1 MNPGNLSDAPETI
14 RHFGSYAQMAHVF
27 TTPELWIGAIVGI
40 ALIVAATWFRR
51 WRDEV

>member
-1 MNPGNLSDAPETI
+1 
-14 RHFGSYAQMAHVF
+14 
-27 TTPELWIGAIVGI
+27 LWIGAVVGI